1 VNDGEVSRLLRV
13 KKPPSFLS
21 SLSSSCTTAAPDSF
35 LARSAIATA
44 APTCRARNC
53 DMIDARK
60 YRLLSVSLL
69 LRVINT
75 PSASLSR
82 TQRAVPLNTQKFCA
96 PREKKSKSAQLTSNK
111 EKKRSSARLLRALF
125 KSLSLSLCVCVC
137 VCLSLGLL
145 NHHHRGGFCAGAR
158 ACAWINITQLRESD
172 CFLVQLARATTTTIN
187 FRKEGKR
194 TRIIKV
200 ITERARDGRHR
211 GV

>member
-1 VNDGEVSRLLRV
+1 MNDGEVSRLLRV

-21 SLSSSCTTAAPDSF
+21 SLSSSCTKAAPDSF

-53 DMIDARK
+53 DMIDARG

-82 TQRAVPLNTQKFCA
+82 TQRAVPLNTQKCA
-96 PREKKSKSAQLTSNK
+96 RNFVREKRNQRAHNLP
-111 EKKRSSARLLRALF
+111 ERKKRREVPRVFSARSLI
-125 KSLSLSLCVCVC
+125 KSLSLSLCLS

-158 ACAWINITQLRESD
+158 ACAWINITQLREGD
-172 CFLVQLARATTTTIN
+172 
-187 FRKEGKR
+187 
-194 TRIIKV
+194 
-200 ITERARDGRHR
+200 
-211 GV
+211 

>member
-1 VNDGEVSRLLRV
+1 MNDGEVSRLLRV

-21 SLSSSCTTAAPDSF
+21 SLSSSCTKAAPDSF

-53 DMIDARK
+53 DMIDARG

-82 TQRAVPLNTQKFCA
+82 TKRALHLSTPRNFVRREKRNQRAHNLQVT
-96 PREKKSKSAQLTSNK
+96 
-111 EKKRSSARLLRALF
+111 KKRREVPRVFSALF

-137 VCLSLGLL
+137 VCLSA
-145 NHHHRGGFCAGAR
+145 F
-158 ACAWINITQLRESD
+158 S
-172 CFLVQLARATTTTIN
+172 TTTTEEV
-187 FRKEGKR
+187 FA
-194 TRIIKV
+194 
-200 ITERARDGRHR
+200 RALARVR
-211 GV
+211 G